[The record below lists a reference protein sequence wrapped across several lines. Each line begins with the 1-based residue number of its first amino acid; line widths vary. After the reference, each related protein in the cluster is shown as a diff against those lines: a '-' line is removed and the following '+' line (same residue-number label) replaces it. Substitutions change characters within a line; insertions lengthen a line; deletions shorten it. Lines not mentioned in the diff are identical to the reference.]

1 MLNHL
6 TVTAPKG
13 RHPWTDCT
21 RVDYQLCPKYEDLVA
36 TSGRTVPCHHWPI
49 MSFYSSAG
57 LHYFYAPIINVNC
70 TLLFHDVPRWCCGLS
85 VSRAKLVAEL
95 KMKFHQRN
103 RSASTIRFVL
113 MISGRVLRVLLCCT
127 VWEMWEVFG
136 NSCPSSLPLF
146 FSLLLLGFHFS
157 PSQVQ
162 VVEVVLNMIQSIL
175 VSLTLFIQ
183 HRYMIWS
190 CRINTK
196 GYLRMLQLCNPIL
209 HLCFSGQFTYTHPQN
224 SLKTNLASL
233 QSCAVS

>member
-95 KMKFHQRN
+95 FAVRTWSSIKETGAPAPLGSYWWSLGVSCEYYYVVQYGRCERFLG
-103 RSASTIRFVL
+103 IRVPHP
-113 MISGRVLRVLLCCT
+113 S
-127 VWEMWEVFG
+127 
-136 NSCPSSLPLF
+136 PSSSPF
-146 FSLLLLGFHFS
+146 SFSGFISLLLK
-157 PSQVQ
+157 
-162 VVEVVLNMIQSIL
+162 
-175 VSLTLFIQ
+175 
-183 HRYMIWS
+183 Y
-190 CRINTK
+190 K
-196 GYLRMLQLCNPIL
+196 
-209 HLCFSGQFTYTHPQN
+209 
-224 SLKTNLASL
+224 
-233 QSCAVS
+233 